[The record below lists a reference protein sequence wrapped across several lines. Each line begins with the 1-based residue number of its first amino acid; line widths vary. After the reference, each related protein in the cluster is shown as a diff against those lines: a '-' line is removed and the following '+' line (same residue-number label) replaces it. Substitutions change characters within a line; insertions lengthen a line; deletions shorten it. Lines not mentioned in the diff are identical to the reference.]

1 MSVQQNSRLRRRTM
15 LMILDGFGVNPSKRN
30 NAILEARTP
39 RLDEYFSRY
48 PHTVLDASGP
58 AVGLPSGQ
66 MGNSEVGHVTLGCGS
81 ILRQDLVRIDA
92 AIEDGSFFDNHAFTY
107 AIKKA
112 RDANRPL
119 HLLGMVSDG
128 GVHAHTHHLLALIE
142 LCRRS
147 KVRPVVHMI
156 TDGRDTP
163 PRSAKQYL
171 RKVEDKLQNAG
182 GAIANIIGRYYAMD
196 RDKRWERTEKAWQM
210 LVNLQGER
218 ADSAAAAIDAA
229 YQAELGDE
237 FILPTVLSNA
247 ERIAPSDGV
256 IFFNFRNDR
265 PRQLTKALTLHDFS
279 DFDRGDFQPLGVT
292 TLTEYDT
299 NYPCPV
305 AFQPQRPGV
314 TLGQLVSE
322 ARLMQFHC
330 AETEK
335 YPHVT
340 FFING
345 GREAPFWGEHREMV
359 PSPKV
364 ATYDLQPEMS
374 AEKVAD
380 EMVEALADE
389 RYALL
394 IVNFANGDMV
404 GHTAVREAIIR
415 AIEVLDREVGKVL
428 DAAVANEVSIVL
440 TADHGNCDEMVDPL
454 TGQPHT
460 QHTLYPVPCLVVDS
474 ATWRLA
480 TGAGL
485 SSVAPTIL
493 QLMGLP
499 QPAAITGESLLL
511 DKVELKPS

>member
-1 MSVQQNSRLRRRTM
+1 MPVQQNSRLRRRTM

-171 RKVEDKLQNAG
+171 RKVEDKLQDAG

-218 ADSAAAAIDAA
+218 ADSAVAAIDAA

-237 FILPTVLSNA
+237 FILPTILSNA

-256 IFFNFRNDR
+256 
-265 PRQLTKALTLHDFS
+265 
-279 DFDRGDFQPLGVT
+279 
-292 TLTEYDT
+292 
-299 NYPCPV
+299 
-305 AFQPQRPGV
+305 
-314 TLGQLVSE
+314 
-322 ARLMQFHC
+322 
-330 AETEK
+330 
-335 YPHVT
+335 
-340 FFING
+340 
-345 GREAPFWGEHREMV
+345 
-359 PSPKV
+359 
-364 ATYDLQPEMS
+364 
-374 AEKVAD
+374 
-380 EMVEALADE
+380 
-389 RYALL
+389 
-394 IVNFANGDMV
+394 
-404 GHTAVREAIIR
+404 
-415 AIEVLDREVGKVL
+415 
-428 DAAVANEVSIVL
+428 
-440 TADHGNCDEMVDPL
+440 
-454 TGQPHT
+454 
-460 QHTLYPVPCLVVDS
+460 
-474 ATWRLA
+474 
-480 TGAGL
+480 
-485 SSVAPTIL
+485 
-493 QLMGLP
+493 
-499 QPAAITGESLLL
+499 
-511 DKVELKPS
+511 

>member
-1 MSVQQNSRLRRRTM
+1 M
-15 LMILDGFGVNPSKRN
+15 LLILDGFGVNPSKSN
-30 NAILEARTP
+30 NAVLEAHTP
-39 RLDEYFSRY
+39 RLDEYFARY
-48 PHTVLDASGP
+48 PHTVLEASGS

-66 MGNSEVGHVTLGCGS
+66 MGNSEVGHITLGCGS
-81 ILRQDLVRIDA
+81 ILRQDLVRIDGT
-92 AIEDGSFFDNHAFTY
+92 IEDGSFFDNQAFKY
-107 AIKKA
+107 AIEKA
-112 RDANRPL
+112 REASQPL

-128 GVHAHTHHLLALIE
+128 GVHSHIRHVYALIE
-142 LCRRS
+142 LCRRQG
-147 KVRPVVHMI
+147 VQPMLHMI

-163 PRSAKQYL
+163 PRCAKQYL
-171 RKVEDKLQNAG
+171 PELERRLKDADGK
-182 GAIANIIGRYYAMD
+182 IATIVGRYYAMD
-196 RDKRWERTEKAWQM
+196 RDQRWERTEKAWRL
-210 LVNLQGER
+210 LVELEGNQ
-218 ADSAAAAIDAA
+218 ASSAAKAIDMA
-229 YQAELGDE
+229 YEADLGDE
-237 FILPTVLSNA
+237 FLLPTVLAGA
-247 ERIAPSDGV
+247 EGVAPNDGL

-265 PRQLTKALTLHDFS
+265 PRQLTMALTLHDFS
-279 DFDRGDFQPLGVT
+279 SFDRGRFQPVGVT
-292 TLTEYDT
+292 TLTEYDA
-299 NYPCPV
+299 NYPCTV
-305 AFQPQRPGV
+305 AFHPERPSV

-364 ATYDLQPEMS
+364 ATYDQQPAMS
-374 AEKVAD
+374 AVQVAD
-380 EMVEALADE
+380 EIIEALVDE

-404 GHTAVREAIIR
+404 GHTAVRKAVIEAVEI
-415 AIEVLDREVGKVL
+415 LDREVGRVL
-428 DAAVANEVSIVL
+428 DAAVANQVSVVL

-460 QHTLYPVPCLVVDS
+460 QHTLYPVPCLVIDKS
-474 ATWRLA
+474 RWRMA

-493 QLMGLP
+493 QLMGLS
-499 QPAAITGESLLL
+499 QPPAMTGKSLLL
-511 DKVELKPS
+511 EEIELNKL